1 MILFKS
7 RKFPA
12 FFVSTN
18 KNRKDIKMN
27 KKEQLIERLKNEFRD
42 YKEALI
48 TLPAIQVFNKSYETA
63 IKQEIPYI
71 IGDMEFSNFEL
82 EALNKYK
89 GNLLS
94 AFYDEWIDYDLGI
107 NEVLEPSVEKATR
120 FIIRDYKN
128 EQNKSSMEL

>member
-1 MILFKS
+1 
-7 RKFPA
+7 
-12 FFVSTN
+12 
-18 KNRKDIKMN
+18 MN